1 MYSEDQPGGEA
12 SIGEFAEALDLEMTV
27 LVDNGNAS
35 DNYPLDQAFPSAAYP
50 RQFVVGVDG
59 TVVYVNNRYEY
70 DSLSAVLDQEL
81 KK

>member
-1 MYSEDQPGGEA
+1 
-12 SIGEFAEALDLEMTV
+12 MTV

-35 DNYPLDQAFPSAAYP
+35 DNYPLDMAFPSAAYP

-70 DSLSAVLDQEL
+70 DSLSAVLDSEL